1 MTAND
6 NKTRKWSA
14 ADVPDQSGRV
24 VVVTGANTGIGYHT
38 AAVFADRGAHV
49 VLAVRNLEKG
59 NAARA
64 RIMAARPGAHVT
76 LQQLD
81 LCSLDSVRAA
91 ADALRTAYPRI
102 DVLINNAGV
111 MWTPKQVTKD
121 GFELQFGTNHLGHF
135 ALTGLVLDH
144 MLPVPGSRVVTT
156 RRWSNPARSPT
167 TKICSAASG
176 PSPKN
181 SPASASE
188 SERPIMAGCGQSR
201 SINVS

>member
-64 RIMAARPGAHVT
+64 RIMAARPAPRH
-76 LQQLD
+76 
-81 LCSLDSVRAA
+81 AA
-91 ADALRTAYPRI
+91 ATRS
-102 DVLINNAGV
+102 VLAG
-111 MWTPKQVTKD
+111 
-121 GFELQFGTNHLGHF
+121 LG
-135 ALTGLVLDH
+135 
-144 MLPVPGSRVVTT
+144 
-156 RRWSNPARSPT
+156 ARSRRRVT
-167 TKICSAASG
+167 HGLSAHRRA
-176 PSPKN
+176 N
-181 SPASASE
+181 
-188 SERPIMAGCGQSR
+188 Q
-201 SINVS
+201 

>member
-64 RIMAARPGAHVT
+64 RIMAARPGAHVS
-76 LQQLD
+76 
-81 LCSLDSVRAA
+81 CSNSICAR
-91 ADALRTAYPRI
+91 
-102 DVLINNAGV
+102 
-111 MWTPKQVTKD
+111 WTRCAQP
-121 GFELQFGTNHLGHF
+121 
-135 ALTGLVLDH
+135 
-144 MLPVPGSRVVTT
+144 PT
-156 RRWSNPARSPT
+156 RYA
-167 TKICSAASG
+167 
-176 PSPKN
+176 
-181 SPASASE
+181 
-188 SERPIMAGCGQSR
+188 RPIRASTC
-201 SINVS
+201 